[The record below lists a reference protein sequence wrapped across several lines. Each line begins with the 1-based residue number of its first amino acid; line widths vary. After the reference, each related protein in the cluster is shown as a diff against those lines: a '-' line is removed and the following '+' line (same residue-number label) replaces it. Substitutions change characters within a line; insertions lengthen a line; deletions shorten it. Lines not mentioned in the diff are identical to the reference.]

1 MENIYQIDEIEEVN
15 SIFQQPWWLEVVA
28 PGQWGEVVVKRGE
41 EVAARMPYVIK
52 KKYGLTALTMPP
64 LTQTLG
70 PWLRPSKAKYARRI
84 SEQKQLMNELIEQ
97 LPEVDYFCQNF
108 SPYITNWLPF
118 YWRGYTQ
125 TTRFTYRLE
134 DLTDLDVIWSGFN
147 ENVRN
152 KVRKAQK
159 QVEIRDDL
167 SIQDFIKINE
177 LTFIRQGK
185 ELPYSAELVEC
196 LHNACQANSAS
207 KAFFAIDEQD
217 RIHAAIYLVWDS
229 NTAYYL
235 MAGEHPEL
243 RKSGA
248 NSLLIWEAIKYA
260 STVTKVFDFEGS
272 MIEPVEEFVRA
283 FGGRQTPYYQV
294 TKMSRRMRMA
304 YHGKE
309 LIKAIANR

>member
-1 MENIYQIDEIEEVN
+1 MENQTLKEVN
-15 SIFQQPWWLEVVA
+15 SIFQQPWWLEAVA
-28 PGQWGEVVVKRGE
+28 PGQWGEVVVERGDE
-41 EVAARMPYVIK
+41 IAARMPYVIN
-52 KKYGLTALTMPP
+52 KKYGLTMLTMPP

-70 PWLRPSKAKYARRI
+70 PWLRPSKAKYARQL
-84 SEQKQLMNELIEQ
+84 SEQKQLMNKLIEQ
-97 LPEVDYFCQNF
+97 LPDVDYFCQNF

-118 YWRGYTQ
+118 YWRGFTQ

-152 KVRKAQK
+152 KIRKAQK

-177 LTFIRQGK
+177 LTFIRQGI
-185 ELPYSAELVEC
+185 ELPYSAELVER
-196 LHNACQANSAS
+196 LHKVCQEHNAS

-283 FGGRQTPYYQV
+283 FGGRQTPYYQI

-309 LIKAIANR
+309 LIKAIVNR

>member
-1 MENIYQIDEIEEVN
+1 MENQTLKEVN

-28 PGQWGEVVVKRGE
+28 PGQWGEVVVKRGDE
-41 EVAARMPYVIK
+41 GSARMPYVIK

-70 PWLRPSKAKYARRI
+70 PWLRPSKAKYARQL
-84 SEQKQLMNELIEQ
+84 SEQKQLMNELIGQ
-97 LPEVDYFCQNF
+97 LPDVDYFCQNF

-118 YWRGYTQ
+118 YWRGFTQ

-152 KVRKAQK
+152 KIRKAQK

-177 LTFIRQGK
+177 LTFIRQGI
-185 ELPYSAELVEC
+185 ELPYSAELVER
-196 LHNACQANSAS
+196 LHKVCQEHNAS

-283 FGGRQTPYYQV
+283 FGGRQTPYYQI

-309 LIKAIANR
+309 LIKAIVNR

>member
-41 EVAARMPYVIK
+41 EVSARMPYVIK